1 MDRATQSGLGEGFG
15 LTGERVAKI
24 APLRVI
30 VTCSPSS
37 IHLDMAAKWLRRSR
51 TVAVF
56 MRDTEAYHGCRMTVN
71 LRTEGDAV
79 RRKARSVLGA
89 ESVSRARQFVLRI
102 TILCFSTRSQSRNG

>member
-1 MDRATQSGLGEGFG
+1 VPTALYRLDRATQSGLGEGFG
-15 LTGERVAKI
+15 LAGERVAKI

-56 MRDTEAYHGCRMTVN
+56 MRDTEAYHGCHIPVN
-71 LRTEGDAV
+71 LQTEGGAV

-89 ESVSRARQFVLRI
+89 ERVSRAR
-102 TILCFSTRSQSRNG
+102 